1 MSQQIVFL
9 AGSPSATSKSTRVAR
24 QVAQQLETR
33 GLSTR
38 FFSLSDFDAADLLWG
53 RVETPSVAAFLSVV
67 RSAAAIVLST
77 PVYKATYSAGLKAL
91 IDLIPPD
98 ALVDRPALGIA
109 TTKLDSHGAEVSVA
123 FQALFRFF
131 RARGLPSLVVNDA
144 ELTVEETG
152 VALTREAEDRLA
164 VAVRGLQDA
173 VARPASAAKT

>member
-1 MSQQIVFL
+1 MSPQVVFL
-9 AGSPSATSKSTRVAR
+9 ASSPSATSKSTRVAQ
-24 QVAQQLETR
+24 QVAHQLEGR

-53 RVETPSVAAFLSVV
+53 RVEAPSVAAFLPVV

-77 PVYKATYSAGLKAL
+77 PVYKATYSAGLKA
-91 IDLIPPD
+91 IVDLIPPD

-109 TTKLDSHGAEVSVA
+109 TTKLDSHGVEVSNA

-131 RARGLPSLVVNDA
+131 RARALPSLVVNDA
-144 ELTVEETG
+144 QFTVQEAG
-152 VALTREAEDRLA
+152 LALTREAEGRLA

-173 VARPASAAKT
+173 VALSASATT

>member
-1 MSQQIVFL
+1 VGPGGNAVGGGISVRRPECRRHR
-9 AGSPSATSKSTRVAR
+9 S
-24 QVAQQLETR
+24 
-33 GLSTR
+33 
-38 FFSLSDFDAADLLWG
+38 FDARLQGHLLG
-53 RVETPSVAAFLSVV
+53 GP
-67 RSAAAIVLST
+67 
-77 PVYKATYSAGLKAL
+77 KGL
-91 IDLIPPD
+91 DLIPPD